1 MTEAILSLGGNIGD
15 REFFIAEAMRRL
27 LKDPHVYSLE
37 RSGLYETSPV
47 GYTEQDSFL
56 NACVRIETDLEAM
69 ELLSLVNRI
78 ENELGRVRTVRWG
91 PRTIDID
98 IIFYGDDVIDT
109 DRLTVPHPRYKKRAF
124 VTVPLTDLGIETTGR
139 TEDEG
144 QSVRKIGWTYEI

>member
-1 MTEAILSLGGNIGD
+1 MSEAILSLGGKIGD

-78 ENELGRVRTVRWG
+78 ENELGRVRTIRWG

-98 IIFYGDDVIDT
+98 IIFYGDEVIDT
-109 DRLTVPHPRYKKRAF
+109 DKLTVPHPRYKERAF

>member
-1 MTEAILSLGGNIGD
+1 MTEAVLSLGGNIGD

-78 ENELGRVRTVRWG
+78 ENELGRVRTIRWG

-98 IIFYGDDVIDT
+98 IIFYGDETIDSK
-109 DRLTVPHPRYKKRAF
+109 RLTIPHPRYKERAF
-124 VTVPLTDLGIETTGR
+124 VTRPLEDLGIMTPDK
-139 TEDEG
+139 TEDAD
-144 QSVRKIGWTYEI
+144 QSVRKIGWTLEI

>member
-1 MTEAILSLGGNIGD
+1 MTEAVLSLGGNIGD

-109 DRLTVPHPRYKKRAF
+109 DRLTVPHPRYKERAF
-124 VTVPLTDLGIETTGR
+124 VTVPLMDLGIETTGR